1 MKKCELNI
9 TLTTSRTRPDLVP
22 SLEKNDSATTGFH
35 ERRADVFG
43 WVAKETIGQKGSRRR
58 GGTSENDGRDESDNN
73 EMMKRFVPI
82 TVSSALEESKKRIF
96 KLNHKYKL
104 AKKKQVKEIL
114 QIKKNTKNLL
124 KGIRKEARR
133 ARTGDVNEL
142 ANELSG
148 LNKKSKK

>member
-1 MKKCELNI
+1 MIIL
-9 TLTTSRTRPDLVP
+9 PLV
-22 SLEKNDSATTGFH
+22 
-35 ERRADVFG
+35 
-43 WVAKETIGQKGSRRR
+43 
-58 GGTSENDGRDESDNN
+58 
-73 EMMKRFVPI
+73 
-82 TVSSALEESKKRIF
+82 EESKKRIF

>member
-1 MKKCELNI
+1 
-9 TLTTSRTRPDLVP
+9 
-22 SLEKNDSATTGFH
+22 
-35 ERRADVFG
+35 
-43 WVAKETIGQKGSRRR
+43 
-58 GGTSENDGRDESDNN
+58 
-73 EMMKRFVPI
+73 MMKRFVPI
-82 TVSSALEESKKRIF
+82 TVSSALEESKKRIS

-104 AKKKQVKEIL
+104 AKRQQVKDIL